1 MARNTDI
8 LQELQPIAPY
18 LKEVSVAMPYAIP
31 EDYFVRFPTQIMLK
45 VQAKR
50 MPMAVPEG
58 YFESFAQTMLSR
70 VNKNETASEL
80 EEVAPFLNRIPKTMP
95 YQIPEGYFENFRPL
109 MLHTNQPKE
118 AKVISLFGTKVKQ
131 WAVAASIAIG
141 LLLGGWWL
149 TQTSNEPTPYAT
161 SNANPEFEQLAAVDE
176 AVMLDYLEIEDKEMV
191 EFANLLFN
199 EEENIEDN
207 LEKIQTNDL
216 ISYLAGNPDVSP
228 GS

>member
-1 MARNTDI
+1 MARNADI
-8 LQELQPIAPY
+8 LQELQRIAPY
-18 LKEVSVAMPYAIP
+18 LHGVSVAMPYSLP

-58 YFESFAQTMLSR
+58 YFENFAQTMLSR

-80 EEVAPFLNRIPKTMP
+80 EEVAPFLNSIPKTMP
-95 YQIPEGYFENFRPL
+95 YQIPTGYFENFSPL
-109 MLHTNQPKE
+109 AQKTDQPKE
-118 AKVISLFGTKVKQ
+118 GKVISLFGPQIKK

-149 TQTSNEPTPYAT
+149 TQTSNEQTPYAT
-161 SNANPEFEQLAAVDE
+161 STISPDFEQLATVDE

-199 EEENIEDN
+199 QEENIEGN
-207 LEKIQTNDL
+207 LEKIETNDL